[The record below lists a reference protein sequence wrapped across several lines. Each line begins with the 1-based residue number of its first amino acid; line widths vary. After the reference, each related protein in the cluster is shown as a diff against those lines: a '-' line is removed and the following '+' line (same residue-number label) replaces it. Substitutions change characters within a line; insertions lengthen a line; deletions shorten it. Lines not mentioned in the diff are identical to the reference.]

1 MNDRFRVIF
10 ASREIYEL
18 KGGYRAV
25 LSGKLRNSAGSLPV
39 VGDMVVCSDGYVI
52 ESIEPR
58 KTELKRSSPSGGAGM
73 QILAANATHLLIVMA
88 IGAGF
93 SIRRLERFLVLA
105 ASAGIQP
112 VVALTKCDTVNPVD
126 AVVAESEVKGAA
138 GIPVFCTS
146 IVTGEGISEL
156 SGYFSEGDIICLT
169 GLSGAGKS
177 SLLNAI
183 CRTDLETSAV
193 RESDGKG
200 KHTTTARHFI
210 ETGNGYA
217 FIDTPGLREVGIGG
231 DAGAVEEVFDDI
243 AKYAEMCRF
252 SDCSHT
258 NEPDC
263 AVLAAVA
270 SGALSAE
277 RLASMHKL
285 RKESAAKNEAERKV
299 RDKQLSKT
307 VKRIKKL
314 GVSRH

>member
-25 LSGKLRNSAGSLPV
+25 LSGKLRNTAESLPV

-73 QILAANATHLLIVMA
+73 QVLAANATHLLIVMA
-88 IGAGF
+88 MGAGF

-112 VVALTKCDTVNPVD
+112 VVALTKCDLVNPVD
-126 AVVAESEVKGAA
+126 AAVAESEVKEAA
-138 GIPVFCTS
+138 DIPVFCTS
-146 IVTGEGISEL
+146 TVTGEGIGEL
-156 SGYFSEGDIICLT
+156 SAYFSEGDIICLA

-177 SLLNAI
+177 SLLNAF
-183 CRTDLETSAV
+183 CNTDFETSAV

-210 ETGNGYA
+210 ETGKGYS
-217 FIDTPGLREVGIGG
+217 FIDTPGIREVGIGG

-243 AKYAEMCRF
+243 AKYAKMCRF
-252 SDCSHT
+252 SDCTHT
-258 NEPDC
+258 GEPDC

-277 RLASMHKL
+277 RLAGMHKL
-285 RKESAAKNEAERKV
+285 KKESAAKNESERKV
-299 RDKQLSKT
+299 RDKKLSKT
-307 VKRIKKL
+307 VKQIKKL
-314 GVSRH
+314 GGTRH